1 MSLRLWVSV
10 LALLGVLAHAAAIP
24 GHNAIMLASA
34 LETAD
39 QQAAL
44 AAVGEEPQAIAGL
57 MCGAD
62 RSAGKDGPP
71 APAKSGSCPICM
83 GVAPAHAI
91 LSACEPEVSAPFAV
105 LTVRVAVRDMRIGQ
119 HRLYRPPARGPPT
132 AS

>member
-24 GHNAIMLASA
+24 RHNAIMLGSA
-34 LETAD
+34 LEAAAKQT
-39 QQAAL
+39 AL
-44 AAVGEEPQAIAGL
+44 AAVGEKPQAISDL

-62 RSAGKDGPP
+62 GRAGKDDPSTP
-71 APAKSGSCPICM
+71 ANSNSCPICM

-91 LSACEPEVSAPFAV
+91 VSACEPEVSAPFAV
-105 LTVRVAVRDMRIGQ
+105 VMARVAVRDMRIVQ
-119 HRLYRPPARGPPT
+119 QRLYRPPARGPPS